1 VSHESSPIADLV
13 LFGWI
18 PIIFLIFWNLPTR
31 KAILVSFVAGW
42 LFLPMAF
49 YHFPGI
55 PQYDKISATCG
66 GILLATMVFDSK
78 RIQSL
83 SYFPSFVDL
92 PMIIWCLC
100 PIATAY
106 TNDPEVST
114 KDGVQWAL
122 EHVVSWGLPYL
133 IGRIYFDRPDSLR
146 DLAKAVFIG
155 GLIYTPLCLFEIR
168 FSPELHLL
176 LYGYHQH
183 EFLQEVRY
191 GGYRPLVFME
201 HGLAVGLFM
210 TCATLSGFWL
220 WRTGSLTKIFGVRVW
235 PLLTVLAGTT
245 VLCKSMGAL
254 TFLGLGTVT
263 LYSCKLIRNGLPL
276 LILMLIPPL
285 YVGERV
291 LANYNGE
298 NLPALLERVVQPD
311 RIQSLMFRIENERQI
326 AARAEQRFFTGWGGY
341 GRPFI
346 SDGHGKTK
354 YTPDSLWIISFGT
367 YGAVGLSALLCLTL
381 PVAITI
387 WRMPPRGWGD
397 PRFAGV
403 CVFSVLVILYSMD
416 NMLNSMVN
424 PLFILGLGGLC
435 GMARSS
441 EQWAKLRFPKPIA
454 RSAVEL
460 YADPSPL
467 MAFSREN

>member
-1 VSHESSPIADLV
+1 VSHVSSPIADLV

-18 PIIFLIFWNLPTR
+18 PVIFLIFWYFPTR

-42 LFLPMAF
+42 LFLPMAY

-66 GILLATMVFDSK
+66 GILLATLVFDSK

-83 SYFPSFVDL
+83 SYFPSIVDL
-92 PMIIWCLC
+92 PMLIWCLC

-106 TNDPEVST
+106 ANDPEIST
-114 KDGVQWAL
+114 KDGIQWAL
-122 EHVVSWGLPYL
+122 EHAVSWGLPYL
-133 IGRIYFDRPDSLR
+133 IGRIYFDRPEALR

-168 FSPELHLL
+168 FSPELHLI

-183 EFLQEVRY
+183 DFLQEVRL

-201 HGLAVGLFM
+201 HGLAVGMFM
-210 TCATLSGFWL
+210 TCATLSGLWL
-220 WRTGSLTKIFGVRVW
+220 WRTGALTKIFGMRVGA
-235 PLLTVLAGTT
+235 PLAVLAATT

-254 TFLGLGTVT
+254 VFLGVGIAT
-263 LYSCKLIRNGLPL
+263 LYTCKWMRTGLPL
-276 LILMLIPPL
+276 MLLMLIPPL

-291 LANYNGE
+291 FANYNGE
-298 NLPALLERVVQPD
+298 NLPALLERVMQPD
-311 RIQSLMFRIENERQI
+311 RIQSLMFRIGNEKQI
-326 AARAEQRFFTGWGGY
+326 AARAEQRFYMGWGGY

-354 YTPDSLWIISFGT
+354 YTPDSSWIISFGT
-367 YGAVGLSALLCLTL
+367 YGAVGLVALLCLTL
-381 PVAITI
+381 PVAMTF
-387 WRMPPRGWGD
+387 WRMPPDGWGD

-403 CVFSVLVILYSMD
+403 CVFGMLLILYSMD
-416 NMLNSMVN
+416 NLLNSMVN

-435 GMARSS
+435 GLARSGNTWK
-441 EQWAKLRFPKPIA
+441 EPRIQAPVAPRALRFSTH
-454 RSAVEL
+454 RSPQV
-460 YADPSPL
+460 
-467 MAFSREN
+467 AFSREI